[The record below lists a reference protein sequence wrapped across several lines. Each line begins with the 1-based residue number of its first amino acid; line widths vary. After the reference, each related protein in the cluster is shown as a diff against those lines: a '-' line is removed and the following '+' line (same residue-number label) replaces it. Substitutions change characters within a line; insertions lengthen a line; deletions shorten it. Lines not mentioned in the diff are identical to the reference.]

1 MDVSIV
7 PAIYAN
13 SKQDL
18 GEQLSKLTGFA
29 DTVQLNVVDG
39 KFASPAS
46 WPYAINS
53 HDLAR
58 MAANKEMLPF
68 WGRFRFE
75 VDILA
80 DPEDVVGA
88 WIAVGASRLTLHVG
102 STRNL
107 EKVMRDLEVHYGH
120 DKDFASDLLSVGLS
134 LGIDTDPKAIEEFVD
149 RIDYVQFMG
158 VARIGKHGEP
168 FDKRVLERIREFR
181 KLHPTMPI
189 QADSGVSRA
198 TAPALLSAG
207 VSRLIVGSDLW
218 RAENRAERY
227 GELKSLIEQYGIWE

>member
-1 MDVSIV
+1 MGVSIV

-13 SKQDL
+13 SKQDV
-18 GEQLSKLTGFA
+18 EQQLSQLTGFA
-29 DTVQLNVVDG
+29 DTVQINVVDG
-39 KFASPAS
+39 KFAAPAS
-46 WPYAINS
+46 WPYALNS
-53 HDLAR
+53 HDLSH
-58 MAANKEMLPF
+58 MVANKEMLPY

-80 DPEDVVGA
+80 DPEEVVGH

-102 STRNL
+102 STKNL
-107 EKVMRDLEVHYGH
+107 EKVMRELEVHYGH

-134 LGIDTDPKAIEEFVD
+134 LGIDTDPKVIEHFID

-168 FDKRVLERIREFR
+168 FDKRVIERIKEFR
-181 KLHPTMPI
+181 KAHPLMPI

-198 TAPALLSAG
+198 TAPALLQAG
-207 VSRLIVGSDLW
+207 VSRLVVGSDLW
-218 RAENRAERY
+218 RAENRAGRY
-227 GELKSLIEQYGIWE
+227 QELKGLIEQYGIYE